1 MKIIIKILLFFIIPF
16 FLLGQNGSVIIGD
29 NGNIIMN
36 GKINLII
43 NQPSNQGIQKI
54 GNLEGGIICDNEQS
68 RVIWGIS
75 TSIGNYV
82 IPFKIS
88 NTLIPFS
95 MNIIGAGTGTGKVL
109 VSTYHTAIDNTPYAN
124 GNSYFS
130 SVTNM
135 WFNGIDNSFNV
146 VDRFWIINYADY
158 ITTPISEFIMT
169 YDEANDLNG
178 IIENDLQAQY
188 WNGSEWVLPTT
199 GIANPFNDN
208 VTVIPS
214 VNQNAPWILV
224 NKLSP
229 LPITLLGPLTIVC
242 TENGREVNWTTA
254 SENNSY
260 LFILQSSEDK
270 MFWDNVDTISGAYNS
285 NDLKN
290 YSIIDNSEYNSN
302 LIYYQLYHIDFN
314 GDYQIYG
321 IYSSTCNT
329 NTEVIEIYPNPS
341 NYGEPIM
348 IYGYVYEIKIFDILG
363 RTIDAKIIDNEISG
377 LSSGVYIFLINN
389 RFQGKIIVK

>member
-130 SVTNM
+130 SVTNV

-214 VNQNAPWILV
+214 VNQNAPWVLV
-224 NKLSP
+224 NKTTP
-229 LPITLLGPLTIVC
+229 LPIILTYFNAIC
-242 TENGREVNWTTA
+242 IENGIKIMWTTA
-254 SENNSY
+254 WENNVDRYEIYKSY
-260 LFILQSSEDK
+260 DAVNYTLFATEDA
-270 MFWDNVDTISGAYNS
+270 VG
-285 NDLKN
+285 
-290 YSIIDNSEYNSN
+290 YSIIGEGYLIYDYDNFNGN
-302 LIYYQLYHIDFN
+302 IYYQLKSIDNDGYTEWFDPISIN
-314 GDYQIYG
+314 CEI
-321 IYSSTCNT
+321 T
-329 NTEVIEIYPNPS
+329 NSNIIIHPNPS
-341 NYGEPIM
+341 RVGDPIKVLGD
-348 IYGYVYEIKIFDILG
+348 IYNIEIFDVIG
-363 RTIDAKIIDNEISG
+363 RKIVVDIIDNQIHG
-377 LSSGVYIFLINN
+377 LSAGVYIFVINKKY
-389 RFQGKIIVK
+389 QGKIIVK